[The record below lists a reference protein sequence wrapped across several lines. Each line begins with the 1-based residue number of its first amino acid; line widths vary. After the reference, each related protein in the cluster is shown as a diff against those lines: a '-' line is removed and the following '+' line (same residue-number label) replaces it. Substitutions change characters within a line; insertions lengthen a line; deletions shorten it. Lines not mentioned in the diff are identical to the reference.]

1 MSTLVHKLGLSNS
14 LEFHEVYSLDPDM
27 LAMVPRP
34 AHALIL
40 VFPVSQTY
48 EKFRHEEDK
57 DKQQYEGSGDGEE
70 VLWYKQTIGNACGL
84 IGVLHSVSN
93 GFAKSQIQ
101 PGSDLANL
109 LKEAVPLQP
118 DDRAVLLEETDALE
132 KTHQAAAITGDTK
145 APDAQADVD
154 LHYVAFVKSD
164 KNGHLFE
171 LDGRRKGPLDRGEL
185 KADEDVL
192 SENALDRGV
201 RAFMEREAGDPRFSL
216 IALAQAFD

>member
-1 MSTLVHKLGLSNS
+1 MSSLVHKLGLSSS

-27 LAMVPRP
+27 LAIVPRP
-34 AHALIL
+34 AHALLL

-57 DKQQYEGSGDGEE
+57 EKQQYEGSGDGEE

-84 IGVLHSVSN
+84 IGLLHSVSN
-93 GFAKSQIQ
+93 GHAKSQIQ

-109 LKEAVPLQP
+109 LMQAVPLQP
-118 DDRAVLLEETDALE
+118 NDRAVLLEETDALE
-132 KTHQAAAITGDTK
+132 KAHQAAAVTGDTK
-145 APDAQADVD
+145 APDAQTDVD

-185 KADEDVL
+185 KAEEDVL

>member
-1 MSTLVHKLGLSNS
+1 MSSLVHNLGLSS
-14 LEFHEVYSLDPDM
+14 LLAFHEVYSLDPDM
-27 LAMVPRP
+27 LAIVPRP
-34 AHALIL
+34 AYALLL

-57 DKQQYEGSGDGEE
+57 DRQQYKGSGDGEE

-84 IGVLHSVSN
+84 IGLLHSVSN
-93 GFAKSQIQ
+93 GYAKSQIQ

-118 DDRAVLLEETDALE
+118 EDRAVLLEETDSLE
-132 KTHQAAAITGDTK
+132 KAHQAAAVTGDTK

-154 LHYVAFVKSD
+154 LHYVAFVKSE

-185 KADEDVL
+185 EADEDVL
-192 SENALDRGV
+192 SENALDKGV